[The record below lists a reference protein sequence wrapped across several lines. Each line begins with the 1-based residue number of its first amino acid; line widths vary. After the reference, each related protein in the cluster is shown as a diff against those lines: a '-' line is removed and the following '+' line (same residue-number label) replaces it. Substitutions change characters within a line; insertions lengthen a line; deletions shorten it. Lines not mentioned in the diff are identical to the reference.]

1 MKPLSIVVLAAG
13 KGKRMGNP
21 DLPKVMASLDDRP
34 LISYVLG
41 QAYAL
46 DPSRVVV
53 IVGHHGELVRDFV
66 AEHYPH
72 TLFAWQRE
80 QLGTGHAVMQARQE
94 LGDADC
100 DVLILSGDVPLITG
114 STLHDFVRR
123 HRESHSTVSVL
134 SCTMPDPTGY
144 GRIIRSDDGL
154 FAAIVEQRDATAEQ
168 QAVTEINSGMY
179 VVDRR
184 ALFEALASVGN
195 ANAQNEYYLTDVVGI
210 VAGKGGTVSAF
221 LAEDHSELQG
231 INTMAELDHALRTL
245 HQRSR

>member
-1 MKPLSIVVLAAG
+1 
-13 KGKRMGNP
+13 
-21 DLPKVMASLDDRP
+21 
-34 LISYVLG
+34 
-41 QAYAL
+41 
-46 DPSRVVV
+46 
-53 IVGHHGELVRDFV
+53 
-66 AEHYPH
+66 
-72 TLFAWQRE
+72 
-80 QLGTGHAVMQARQE
+80 MQARQE

-134 SCTMPDPTGY
+134 SCTMPVPTGY

-154 FAAIVEQRDATAEQ
+154 FAAI
-168 QAVTEINSGMY
+168 
-179 VVDRR
+179 
-184 ALFEALASVGN
+184 VGN

>member
-1 MKPLSIVVLAAG
+1 
-13 KGKRMGNP
+13 MGNP

-34 LISYVLG
+34 LISYVLD

-66 AEHYPH
+66 AVHYPQ

-100 DVLILSGDVPLITG
+100 DVLILSGDVPLIAG

-134 SCTMPDPTGY
+134 SCT
-144 GRIIRSDDGL
+144 
-154 FAAIVEQRDATAEQ
+154 
-168 QAVTEINSGMY
+168 
-179 VVDRR
+179 
-184 ALFEALASVGN
+184 
-195 ANAQNEYYLTDVVGI
+195 
-210 VAGKGGTVSAF
+210 
-221 LAEDHSELQG
+221 
-231 INTMAELDHALRTL
+231 
-245 HQRSR
+245 